1 MIGTKVNIID
11 LSEYSENPEII
22 TPDSAP
28 VILTCGPSAKGT
40 EKMVSIK
47 GAEYRTMFGDPDFK
61 KYGQASVQN
70 QRMIDAGAR
79 LVHKRIVATDAEL
92 ANTTIIADIEFTT
105 TEALDENGEKIP
117 QLDEE
122 GNPIVEEVVIKE
134 AVTVG
139 EGEVDFETG
148 ETISSGTTVIE
159 PAVVEKRPVYVM
171 ENNAVIT
178 YDAISMS
185 GYKTIEDIA
194 KNYEGE
200 VGIIP
205 DDVELAE
212 GEVIYDP
219 RLNQYQENPAEADYI
234 QYLGYWIVKE
244 ADLVEKTVPDPD
256 GEEEDS
262 TKKVKVLKDGVEP
275 IKRKYRY
282 ALWTVSDVGRG
293 VSTKS
298 FLVTPENAL
307 SKKLPF
313 MYYTFAIIDNNS
325 TIESV
330 RCSILPD
337 VLYRGEC
344 VDLNMSSKNSLQY
357 SNITCYEDNVFAFI
371 NTISEISG
379 VEIEDL
385 QSSDFIFG
393 TTRKGI
399 QWKGI
404 IVNGFSANAKE
415 DAEGINFSQVNVPLD
430 AGSNGS
436 FGLSPMNNPSTRALV
451 EEKIFMFLADDQSNY
466 EYDDH
471 GKIIKYVSDE
481 DAKPKKKKGYFYL
494 DAVDDIFDL
503 DNYQIDAFF
512 DFNLPIKSKGAVAVL
527 ANYRGDFHY
536 FRDHGFDVGTLD
548 DIAAIVSGDYY
559 NTFDEITKTGE
570 DNSDQMVKSFF
581 ISDWVQSY
589 EVINPYDMKQI
600 KVTIMYDL
608 SHDMINHILTNVNK
622 PYAGE
627 RNNAIIT
634 SIIKDTLNY
643 KPRITPFVNEKD
655 ELEDL
660 KVNFASYYKDK
671 FIIETLFTSQEKNSQ
686 LSYINNI
693 MAVQR
698 VIKALRVKFPSIRY
712 QYITSSEDLD
722 AYTSEINEFLSI
734 YSGMFNE
741 LRFEYVPDKTM
752 QIQKVY
758 RAALYFRF
766 NEFTMGEYID
776 AYMLPTEGI
785 Y

>member
-1 MIGTKVNIID
+1 MIGTKINIID
-11 LSEYSENPEII
+11 MSEYPTEEEII

-47 GAEYRTMFGDPDFK
+47 GKEYRTMFGDPDFK
-61 KYGQASVQN
+61 RYGQASVQN

-105 TEALDENGEKIP
+105 TEARDEYGDKIP

-122 GNPIVEEVVIKE
+122 GNPVVEEVVIKE

-159 PAVVEKRPVYVM
+159 PAVIEKRPVYVM

-185 GYKTIEDIA
+185 GYKMIEDIA

-212 GEVIYDP
+212 GEAVYDP
-219 RLNQYQENPAEADYI
+219 RLNQYQDDPAEADYTE
-234 QYLGYWIVKE
+234 YLGYWIVKE
-244 ADLVEKTVPDPD
+244 ADLVEKEIPNPE
-256 GEEEDS
+256 GGKKNP
-262 TKKVKVLKDGVEP
+262 TKTIKVLKNGVEP

-298 FLVTPENAL
+298 FMVTPENTI
-307 SKKLPF
+307 SKRLGF
-313 MYYTFAIIDNNS
+313 MYYTFSIIDNNN

-337 VLYRGEC
+337 VIYRGEC
-344 VDLNMSSKNSLQY
+344 VDLNMTSKNSLQY
-357 SNITCYEDNVFAFI
+357 SNITCYEDSVFAFI

-379 VEIEDL
+379 VEVEDL

-393 TTRKGI
+393 TTRKGV

-404 IVNGFSANAKE
+404 IVNGFSANAEK
-415 DAEGINFSQVNVPLD
+415 DAEGINFSEVNVTLD

-436 FGLSPMNNPSTRALV
+436 FGLAPMNNPITKALV
-451 EEKIFMFLADDQSNY
+451 EEKILMYLSDDQSVY
-466 EYDDH
+466 EYDDR
-471 GKIIKYVSDE
+471 GRIIKYVSDE
-481 DAKPKKKKGYFYL
+481 DADPKKKGYFYL
-494 DAVDDIFDL
+494 DAVDDIYDL

-512 DFNLPIKSKGAVAVL
+512 DFNLPIKCKGAVARL
-527 ANYRGDFHY
+527 AEYRGDFHY
-536 FRDHGFDVGTLD
+536 FRDHGLDIGTLD
-548 DIAAIVSGDYY
+548 DIAAVVSGDYY
-559 NTFDEITKTGE
+559 NTFDEITKLGE
-570 DNSDQMVKSFF
+570 DNSGEMIKSYFV
-581 ISDWVQSY
+581 SDWIQSY

-600 KVTIMYDL
+600 KVSIMYDL

-634 SIIKDTLNY
+634 SIVKDTLNY
-643 KPRITPFVNEKD
+643 KPRITPNINEKD

-671 FIIETLFTSQEKNSQ
+671 FIIESLFTSYERDTQ

-734 YSGMFNE
+734 YSAMFNE
-741 LRFEYVPDKTM
+741 LRFEYVPDRAM
-752 QIQKVY
+752 QIQKIY